1 MAVIAIA
8 SSMNAP
14 DFTAMAKKEG
24 QETTVIH
31 SFDDWQKKRKS
42 IGGVILPGGTDV
54 NPRLYGE
61 DRNPLTQ
68 KPNGP
73 RDKLESIIT
82 RSAIKHD
89 IPLLG
94 ICRGHQLIN
103 IITGGTLYQDLTY
116 GPGESV
122 HPHLHDI
129 QCNGKLREI
138 IGRRLRVN
146 SLHHQAIDR
155 LGAGFSI
162 VARAFD
168 GNVEAIWNKDL
179 RYCLGV
185 QFHPEYMMESNFAKS
200 IIKSFAAAC
209 VKTET
214 DGKKVEAYTSV
225 KPIPRVAPKW
235 EQYTIDRLMS
245 ARELNDYVK
254 SLKARR

>member
-8 SSMNAP
+8 SRMNAA
-14 DFTAMAKKEG
+14 DFTTMAKKEG

-31 SFDDWQKKRKS
+31 SFADWQKKRKS

-103 IITGGTLYQDLTY
+103 IIAGGTLYQDLTY

-122 HPHLHDI
+122 HPHL
-129 QCNGKLREI
+129 
-138 IGRRLRVN
+138 
-146 SLHHQAIDR
+146 
-155 LGAGFSI
+155 
-162 VARAFD
+162 
-168 GNVEAIWNKDL
+168 
-179 RYCLGV
+179 
-185 QFHPEYMMESNFAKS
+185 
-200 IIKSFAAAC
+200 
-209 VKTET
+209 T
-214 DGKKVEAYTSV
+214 
-225 KPIPRVAPKW
+225 
-235 EQYTIDRLMS
+235 
-245 ARELNDYVK
+245 
-254 SLKARR
+254 